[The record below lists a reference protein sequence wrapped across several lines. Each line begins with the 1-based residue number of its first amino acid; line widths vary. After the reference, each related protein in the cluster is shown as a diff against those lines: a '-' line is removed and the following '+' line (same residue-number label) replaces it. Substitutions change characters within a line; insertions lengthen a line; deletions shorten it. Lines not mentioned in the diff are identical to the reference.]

1 MKKKFILVLSLLVM
15 TSFLLSACQLPF
27 TRVVKGSGVVVSE
40 TRDVSGFNA
49 ITLNGVG
56 RLDII
61 QGSSESLEIEA
72 EDNILEALSSEVQ
85 AGTLTL
91 GYQESFWVTS
101 IIPTKEIVYTL
112 TVTDLTELTIN
123 GAGDVDIESL
133 QTDTLAM
140 TINGAGQVEIDDLTA
155 ETLSVQISGTAT
167 IELAGQV
174 SSQTINIDGAGNYQA
189 GDLQSSTASV
199 KVQGLGNARVW
210 AFETLTITIN
220 GSGAVSYYGSPELS
234 QEISGL
240 GDITHLGDK

>member
-1 MKKKFILVLSLLVM
+1 MKKKLILILSLLVI
-15 TSFLLSACQLPF
+15 TSSLLSACQLPF
-27 TRVVKGSGVVVSE
+27 TRVVQGSGVVVSE

-61 QGSSESLEIEA
+61 QGGSESLEIEA
-72 EDNILEALSSEVQ
+72 EDNILKELTSDVQ

-91 GYQESFWVTS
+91 GYQDSFWVS
-101 IIPTKEIVYTL
+101 SVIPTKEIVYTL
-112 TVTDLTELTIN
+112 TVVDLTELTIN

-133 QTDTLAM
+133 QTDTMAM

-174 SSQTINIDGAGNYQA
+174 TRQTVNIAGAGNYQA

-199 KVQGLGNARVW
+199 KVEGLGNARVW
-210 AFETLTITIN
+210 AVETLTITIS